1 MDECGRYFIDRAK
14 QKGWQVEVNEQAVAG
29 NPVSITINPEA
40 KGAPVIL
47 SGHIDTV
54 HPAGL
59 FGYPCVRIE
68 GNKIY
73 GPGVADC
80 KGGAVAGF
88 MAMDALERAG
98 FKDRPV
104 TLVLQTD
111 EETGSRQSKKKTVE
125 YMCAKAKGAVAFLNL
140 EGMGR
145 TKEGA
150 SRITVARKGIERLL
164 IKVYGKEAHASNC
177 AIDGANAIVQASR
190 MIVELDKLK
199 DHDGVTCNIGTIKG
213 GSVSNTVAG
222 YCEFEI
228 DTRYSTFQQ
237 REELLAYVNKVV
249 NTTFVEGTTATVEVA
264 SQRIAMELKEANI
277 LLAEK
282 INKIICKHGIAPLQ
296 TGKEGGGSDAA
307 YITDAGVPCVD
318 SVGVTGGD
326 CHSVKEYAYVDS
338 LLKSAKIQ
346 ALTCAFIEE

>member
-145 TKEGA
+145 TKDGA
-150 SRITVARKGIERLL
+150 SR
-164 IKVYGKEAHASNC
+164 
-177 AIDGANAIVQASR
+177 IDGANAIVQASR

-318 SVGVTGGD
+318 SVGVTGGE